1 MRVLMD
7 INQMLLDAS
16 EDHTPEELAELTK
29 QHSQMTVLAGQAVSF
44 VLLTVAGCTITMEM
58 LELYFDAGA
67 PPTDKGKGGGKEEKR
82 PRLPTSRP
90 SSGPSR
96 HQLARLR
103 RRARLAEGGTSQ
115 AFFCRMAKIG
125 FWAVW
130 AILVCLQKWPFWGPV
145 LVAEFAKVCSAKS
158 RDFVLGGPAGAVGRF

>member
-58 LELYFDAGA
+58 LELYFDAGE
-67 PPTDKGKGGGKEEKR
+67 PWEREEGGG
-82 PRLPTSRP
+82 SRKKAMTTRQP
-90 SSGPSR
+90 S
-96 HQLARLR
+96 
-103 RRARLAEGGTSQ
+103 
-115 AFFCRMAKIG
+115 
-125 FWAVW
+125 
-130 AILVCLQKWPFWGPV
+130 
-145 LVAEFAKVCSAKS
+145 
-158 RDFVLGGPAGAVGRF
+158 

>member
-58 LELYFDAGA
+58 LELYFDAGE
-67 PPTDKGKGGGKEEKR
+67 PTPD
-82 PRLPTSRP
+82 LF
-90 SSGPSR
+90 
-96 HQLARLR
+96 
-103 RRARLAEGGTSQ
+103 AEL
-115 AFFCRMAKIG
+115 F
-125 FWAVW
+125 
-130 AILVCLQKWPFWGPV
+130 L
-145 LVAEFAKVCSAKS
+145 
-158 RDFVLGGPAGAVGRF
+158 

>member
-58 LELYFDAGA
+58 LELYFDAGEPPA
-67 PPTDKGKGGGKEEKR
+67 P
-82 PRLPTSRP
+82 SY
-90 SSGPSR
+90 
-96 HQLARLR
+96 
-103 RRARLAEGGTSQ
+103 AER
-115 AFFCRMAKIG
+115 FFC
-125 FWAVW
+125 
-130 AILVCLQKWPFWGPV
+130 
-145 LVAEFAKVCSAKS
+145 
-158 RDFVLGGPAGAVGRF
+158 

>member
-58 LELYFDAGA
+58 LELYFDAGERFVLVGN
-67 PPTDKGKGGGKEEKR
+67 DLDSEFGSLGIWVWGEGGLKIFPAHGW
-82 PRLPTSRP
+82 PR
-90 SSGPSR
+90 
-96 HQLARLR
+96 RL
-103 RRARLAEGGTSQ
+103 RLAE
-115 AFFCRMAKIG
+115 
-125 FWAVW
+125 
-130 AILVCLQKWPFWGPV
+130 
-145 LVAEFAKVCSAKS
+145 
-158 RDFVLGGPAGAVGRF
+158 AVGLGYRFKRKFLL